1 MALANQVRCRLARA
15 FQNELTLRRSCHPTV
30 LAEIAQEGGD
40 VQALERALRP
50 QIEARSGRGQAE
62 APLDTPSLS
71 AARPSV
77 ASMRPGL
84 TMMFGGHVVE
94 TKPSDARA

>member
-15 FQNELTLRRSCHPTV
+15 FQNELTLRHSCHPTV

-50 QIEARSGRGQAE
+50 QIEARSGRGPSQ
-62 APLDTPSLS
+62 APLDDALVEHGAAEGSVD
-71 AARPSV
+71 AARPHHDV
-77 ASMRPGL
+77 GC
-84 TMMFGGHVVE
+84 HVVE